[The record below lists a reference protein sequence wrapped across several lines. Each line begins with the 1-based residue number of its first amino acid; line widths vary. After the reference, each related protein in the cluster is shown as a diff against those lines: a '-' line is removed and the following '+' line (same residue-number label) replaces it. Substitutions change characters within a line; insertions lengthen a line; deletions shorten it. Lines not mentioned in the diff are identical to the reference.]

1 MSLRFADGRAMIVTG
16 GARGLGAETARRLA
30 AEGARVLVADLLEA
44 EGAALA
50 REVGGAFVRLD
61 VAEEADWA
69 AALDGAAALGP
80 LRGLV
85 ANAGVHLSAT
95 VLETEPAAFERVMRV
110 NVLGAFLGLRLCAPA
125 IAAAGGGAVVT
136 MSSVAAMRSP
146 RGQAAYAASKWAIRG
161 LTKAAAGEMGAMGVR
176 VNSVHPGLIDTDMT
190 RPFPADRIAA
200 RVEATPL
207 GRIGAPRDVA
217 DAVAFLLSDEAAF
230 VTGAEL
236 TVDGGVSL

>member
-1 MSLRFADGRAMIVTG
+1 MTTGFDGRAVLVTG
-16 GARGLGAETARRLA
+16 AARGIGAAIARCLA
-30 AEGARVLVADLLEA
+30 HGGARVLVADVLEA

-50 REVGGAFVRLD
+50 DEVGGAFVRLD
-61 VAEEADWA
+61 VTDEAGWA
-69 AALDGAAALGP
+69 AALAAAARLGP

-85 ANAGVHLSAT
+85 NNAGVHLAAT
-95 VLETEPAAFERVMRV
+95 VLETAPAEFERVMRV

-125 IAAAGGGAVVT
+125 IAEAGGGAVVN
-136 MSSVAAMRSP
+136 MSSVAALRSP

-161 LTKAAAGEMGAMGVR
+161 LTKAAAGELGASGVR
-176 VNSVHPGLIDTDMT
+176 VNSVHPGLIDTPMT
-190 RPFPADRIAA
+190 QPFPADRIAA

-207 GRIGAPRDVA
+207 GRIGRPEDVA
-217 DAVAFLLSDEAAF
+217 DTVAYLFSDAAAF